1 MMDALLQK
9 QLFDVPIY
17 SNFSTIQESKRSSHL
32 LLRRSAV
39 ACLRQLA
46 QREANEI
53 SDYARTLYKPEDEDE
68 QQIIAE
74 NGLEGALFSLL
85 DRETDRPLRK
95 VHTLNLPTPT
105 SIGSDLKVWPRSS

>member
-1 MMDALLQK
+1 MHVIL
-9 QLFDVPIY
+9 
-17 SNFSTIQESKRSSHL
+17 QESLRSSHL

-53 SDYARTLYKPEDEDE
+53 SDYARILYKPEDEDE

-95 VHTLNLPTPT
+95 VRMLSLPTPT